1 MQDPRPRGLGSDC
14 RPAGS
19 TPARNSLWPL
29 SLSRPPHSLPKPG
42 PQHLLERASDP
53 SSSLEQHPPPP
64 NSGFCQRG
72 GSGSPGGRSR
82 CSLRKTP
89 QASRGGRAAACS
101 LSLNSS
107 VVRLQRTREHLYISS
122 PSFPDS
128 CLVYEGSEAA
138 SLPAPPP
145 RASLAGGWVA
155 GTALARIAT
164 GQRGTGVGKLG
175 QPRSFTLLGL
185 PLTSASPGSH

>member
-145 RASLAGGWVA
+145 PGPVW
-155 GTALARIAT
+155 
-164 GQRGTGVGKLG
+164 QGVGWQA
-175 QPRSFTLLGL
+175 QPL
-185 PLTSASPGSH
+185 PASPLGSGGRELGSWVSPAALPCLACL